1 MLMGGKRIDVAWDG
15 LVNFVMN
22 VKPFPD
28 ATMDIAKRILS
39 TAFAILVGLGSYAK
53 HVRSQQV

>member
-1 MLMGGKRIDVAWDG
+1 MGGERIDVAWDG

-39 TAFAILVGLGSYAK
+39 TAFAIPVGLGSYAK
-53 HVRSQQV
+53 HVRSQ